1 MNYLPFLAL
10 SHVLL
15 TIILLLKSLLV
26 DLPLSSV
33 PSEVPSERNI
43 PVNVALACPAKKTTT
58 QEGIIK
64 FDTDAKPIGV
74 DN

>member
-1 MNYLPFLAL
+1 MNYLPFLTL

-33 PSEVPSERNI
+33 PSERNI
-43 PVNVALACPAKKTTT
+43 LTNFALACPAKQTTT
-58 QEGIIK
+58 QERIAK
-64 FDTDAKPIGV
+64 FDINAKPIGV

>member
-10 SHVLL
+10 YHVLH

-26 DLPLSSV
+26 DIPLSL
-33 PSEVPSERNI
+33 VPSERNI
-43 PVNVALACPAKKTTT
+43 LASVALACSAKQPTT
-58 QEGIIK
+58 QERIIK